1 MEAEDG
7 SKQQYTVEI
16 ALKDTGVLSAFRFLK
31 KNNAFLTA
39 DVVCSIEKGE
49 VVSLHKF
56 YNLN

>member
-1 MEAEDG
+1 MAVNSNISGNCIERYR
-7 SKQQYTVEI
+7 STF
-16 ALKDTGVLSAFRFLK
+16 SFRFLK

-56 YNLN
+56 FNLN